1 MMLSCQVCL
10 GTQAAGVIYQRL
22 SQIVATNMLLATMR
36 EHDTRVFGIALQNFS
51 PNPNAPAPP
60 PPMYRY
66 PPVVP
71 IGDSGP
77 QQPPKHGALPVP
89 LRIKCS

>member
-1 MMLSCQVCL
+1 MLSCQVCL